1 MILLDDDEYLKK
13 YYAFT
18 HLKKKMKA
26 ITDYYKYH
34 IEIPRVYMIPL
45 SLMCN
50 CNNINFWPNLIIFSK
65 NIIDD

>member
-50 CNNINFWPNLIIFSK
+50 CNNINF
-65 NIIDD
+65 